1 MGNHSRRIR
10 RAEQRRQAK
19 ELVRSG
25 ALEQLGASS
34 DKSEHVLQPESSWEQ
49 SGPRGDAIAVR
60 SYQSFATT
68 ETVAGIFKVHP
79 KTIERWRKRHKLPC
93 LIVGGSV
100 RYDLSDV
107 LRWASARK
115 EGI

>member
-1 MGNHSRRIR
+1 MR
-10 RAEQRRQAK
+10 RAEMRRQAK

-25 ALEQLGASS
+25 ALEHLGAIEGES
-34 DKSEHVLQPESSWEQ
+34 DHAAAPEGRWEPMAGH
-49 SGPRGDAIAVR
+49 GPGNGVR
-60 SYQSFATT
+60 SYQAFATT
-68 ETVAGIFKVHP
+68 ATVAGIFDVHP
-79 KTIERWRKRHKLPC
+79 KTIERWRKRYKLPC